1 MTDIIQLERD
11 LTDWAA
17 RLLGLT
23 MDSEIFRGGIPES
36 AENGVGVM
44 ITANL
49 KESAPMVPCY
59 RVQVLGR
66 FEEREA
72 AQLLIEALAAAV
84 PAYEFDVGKNRIVAL
99 EPDGFP
105 EPYRAEDRGRVKT
118 YASVNLICRVR

>member
-23 MDSEIFRGGIPES
+23 VDSEILPGRYPGIGGERRRGDDHREFK
-36 AENGVGVM
+36 M
-44 ITANL
+44 
-49 KESAPMVPCY
+49 ESAPMVPCY

-84 PAYEFDVGKNRIVAL
+84 PGV
-99 EPDGFP
+99 
-105 EPYRAEDRGRVKT
+105 
-118 YASVNLICRVR
+118 

>member
-1 MTDIIQLERD
+1 
-11 LTDWAA
+11 
-17 RLLGLT
+17 
-23 MDSEIFRGGIPES
+23 
-36 AENGVGVM
+36 
-44 ITANL
+44 
-49 KESAPMVPCY
+49 MVPCY

-84 PAYEFDVGKNRIVAL
+84 PAYEFDAGKNRIVAL